1 MENDGVYN
9 LKAEHEGSQEKRV
22 TAVKNRNSPHG
33 WKARY
38 TEETQ
43 THTDGG

>member
-1 MENDGVYN
+1 MENDGVYK
-9 LKAEHEGSQEKRV
+9 LKAEQEGSQEKHV

-38 TEETQ
+38 GRDTEKY
-43 THTDGG
+43 